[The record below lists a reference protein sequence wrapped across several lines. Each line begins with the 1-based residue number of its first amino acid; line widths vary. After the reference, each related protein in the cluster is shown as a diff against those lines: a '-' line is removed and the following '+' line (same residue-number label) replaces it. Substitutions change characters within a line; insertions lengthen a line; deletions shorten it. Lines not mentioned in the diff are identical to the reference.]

1 MTYTIGG
8 LPSTPREG
16 VFFKNRVLHTG
27 VAALLLVIASA
38 GGCTTKAPKKI
49 TSPYQNVGPRKNLP
63 PYLKGSVYELV
74 ELANSEPL
82 TISSYGLVGQL
93 RGTGDTKAPPAVR
106 QWVTKEMLRRGFGS
120 RMLGME
126 SLPPGRVLGS
136 PDFAIVK

>member
-8 LPSTPREG
+8 LPSTPGQG
-16 VFFKNRVLHTG
+16 VLFQNRVFHVC
-27 VAALLLVIASA
+27 VAVLLLAIAGA
-38 GGCTTKAPKKI
+38 GGCTTKAPGKI

-106 QWVTKEMLRRGFGS
+106 HERAARAAGVLS
-120 RMLGME
+120 Y
-126 SLPPGRVLGS
+126 RV
-136 PDFAIVK
+136 